1 MLMTE
6 SERVTMLPAI
16 SFAFA
21 RPNERRTPKA
31 AGATTAPKKRAAPNQ
46 QANKIKREK
55 FMDSRRTGFTR

>member
-6 SERVTMLPAI
+6 SERVTMVPAI

-21 RPNERRTPKA
+21 RPNDRRTPKA

-46 QANKIKREK
+46 QANKIRREK
-55 FMDSRRTGFTR
+55 FIDGR